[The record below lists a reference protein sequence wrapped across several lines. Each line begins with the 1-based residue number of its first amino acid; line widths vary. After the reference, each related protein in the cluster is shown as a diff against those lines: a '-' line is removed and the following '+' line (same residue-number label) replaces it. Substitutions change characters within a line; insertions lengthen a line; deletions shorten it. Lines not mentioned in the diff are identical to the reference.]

1 MVEGRDL
8 AKTKAAERQERI
20 VTIRRRRRTQS
31 LIIATGVLI
40 LLIAAFQ
47 LYRSGLFNVK
57 KIDVAGSKIV
67 SAVKVMENCAIS
79 ENTNI
84 LTVNTGEVKQRIA
97 KDPWIKEV
105 SVKRVLPQT
114 LRVEIVERVPVAL
127 ITHGEKFYLIDE
139 EYFIVAERESSE
151 ASEVPVITDLPIKK
165 AKVGDRIFNKSLE
178 NAVNCLKS
186 MEPSLRKTITL
197 ASASSVDKLYLY
209 NEDNVEILYGEAKQ
223 TSGKNEVLNTI
234 LKEQGRQVIFIDI
247 RNYPQSDP
255 VLRRMDLVQ

>member
-8 AKTKAAERQERI
+8 AKTKAAERQQRI

-31 LIIATGVLI
+31 LIMATGMLI
-40 LLIAAFQ
+40 LLIAAVQ

-67 SAVKVMENCAIS
+67 SAVKVMEKCAVN

-84 LTVNTGEVKQRIA
+84 LTIDTGEIKQRIA
-97 KDPWIKEV
+97 KDPWIREV

-114 LRVEIVERVPVAL
+114 LRVEIVERVPIALVA
-127 ITHGEKFYLIDE
+127 HGEKFFLIDE
-139 EYFIVAERESSE
+139 EFFVVAERESSE
-151 ASEVPVITDLPIKK
+151 SSDVPIITDLPIKK
-165 AKVGDRIFNKSLE
+165 AKVGDRIFSKSLE

-197 ASASSVDKLYLY
+197 MSASSIDKLYLY
-209 NEDNVEILYGEAKQ
+209 NENNVEILYGEAKQ
-223 TSGKNEVLNTI
+223 ARDKNKVLNTI
-234 LKEQGRQVIFIDI
+234 LKEQGKQVIFIDI
-247 RNYPQSDP
+247 RSYPQSDP
-255 VLRRMDLVQ
+255 VLRRMDLVP